1 MRYRF
6 YREHKY
12 VSFMLTEY
20 ERLLAKTDFSSIS
33 AVNALKEPLRLL
45 HALMNGHAAY
55 ENSAIHELLRQK
67 SSTAHEA
74 IEKDHEEHEQ
84 QFEAF
89 TAGLENITN
98 CADEQMRQSL
108 GYLFY
113 LSFRFFVAENLRH
126 IHIEETVI
134 MPALQKLY
142 SDEELSTVEAKT
154 YDHMTSEQMI
164 QMMEHLFPH
173 MDLNDKIFF
182 LGDIKKTQ
190 PEKFSYAWLGVAT
203 TFNLEERISIIKK
216 LDLET
221 TPENALLTD

>member
-20 ERLLAKTDFSSIS
+20 ERLLAKTDFTSLS
-33 AVNALKEPLRLL
+33 AVNALKEPLNLL
-45 HALMNGHAAY
+45 HALMSGHAAY

-67 SSTAHEA
+67 GSTTHQS
-74 IEKDHEEHEQ
+74 IEKDHGEHEQ

-89 TAGLENITN
+89 TIGLANITN
-98 CADEQMRQSL
+98 CDDEQMRLSL
-108 GYLFY
+108 GYIFY

-134 MPALQKLY
+134 MPELQKYY
-142 SDEELSTVEAKT
+142 SDEELSCVEAKT
-154 YDHMTSEQMI
+154 YEHMTSLQMI

-190 PEKFSYAWLGVAT
+190 PEKFAYAWLGVVNNFT
-203 TFNLEERISIIKK
+203 IDERICIIKK
-216 LDLET
+216 LGLET
-221 TPENALLTD
+221 TLENALLTE